1 MQFENDFV
9 VPVPPARAWDVLLDL
24 DQVAQCMP
32 GATLLDSDGQ
42 NFTGK
47 VNVRVGPIKVGYQ
60 GTAQFVEKDEAG
72 HRAVLRASGREER
85 GAGTAGATVTATLH
99 PEGAGHT
106 RVRVLTDLDITGKPA
121 QFGRGVMA
129 EVGTGIINQFAKR
142 LAQRIEADSSTAP
155 NGAALP
161 TTSNAAAAP
170 SPAAATAASPTSVSV
185 ADDGD
190 ALDMG
195 LLVWKPMIKR
205 IGPVAGG
212 ILGLVV
218 LWRLLTGRQPKTP
231 QIVVVF
237 GPTPGQH

>member
-9 VPVPPARAWDVLLDL
+9 VPVPPSRAWEVLLDL

-32 GATLLDSDGQ
+32 GATLLDSDGE

-60 GTAQFVEKDEAG
+60 GTAQFVEKDEAS

-99 PEGAGHT
+99 PEGAGQT

-142 LAQRIEADSSTAP
+142 LAQKIEADAGAAP
-155 NGAALP
+155 NGAAVAGAGAP
-161 TTSNAAAAP
+161 TTAP
-170 SPAAATAASPTSVSV
+170 ATSAPAARPASSISQ
-185 ADDGD
+185 DDD

-195 LLVWKPMIKR
+195 LLVWKPALKR
-205 IGPVAGG
+205 IAPVAGG
-212 ILGLVV
+212 LLGLLVI
-218 LWRLLTGRQPKTP
+218 WRLLTGRQPKSP